1 MTPLTMDHLRQLR
14 SKFEGDSRSESLNEG
29 DSVVALQNDQKRMR
43 NRYISQ
49 SGFSVNE
56 FECLEAKKTWIERHE
71 MFNLFD
77 IFEVVTFD
85 KRDLVILQTLASF
98 ADERFDATNTGHQKL
113 LEELYHSAFGLTES
127 ERSPNLLEAEPESP
141 VQATEEARTIEE
153 VLSSQKWEKFGFQG
167 PNPASD
173 FRDGGVLALRAMIY
187 LLKHDRV
194 AYRIIRE
201 FNRQYE
207 NYLFAC
213 AVISSVQFLK
223 CYFHFGVVN
232 GFAKHMVKHV
242 CGRGTV
248 KVFLAAMRKLATD
261 DERLEFFLQIACIF
275 VKQGFRYWC
284 EENAKGRLH
293 VIDYGRVEKDFRKR
307 WRKRAGEALKRLEK
321 KPSAKGILEA
331 LVHLEGRERT

>member
-1 MTPLTMDHLRQLR
+1 MEHLRQLR
-14 SKFEGDSRSESLNEG
+14 SKFEADSNQDMLNEG
-29 DSVVALQNDQKRMR
+29 DSVVALQNDKKHLRQ
-43 NRYISQ
+43 RYLSQ

-85 KRDLVILQTLASF
+85 KRDLVILQTLASY
-98 ADERFDATNTGHQKL
+98 ADERFDAANTGHQKL
-113 LEELYHSAFGLTES
+113 LEQLYHSAFGLTEV

-141 VQATEEARTIEE
+141 AQVTEEARTIEE
-153 VLSSQKWEKFGFQG
+153 VMCSQKWQKFGFQG
-167 PNPASD
+167 TNPASD
-173 FRDGGVLALRAMIY
+173 FRDGGVLALRTMVY
-187 LLKHDRV
+187 FLKHDRV

-201 FNRQYE
+201 YNRQYE

-213 AVISSVQFLK
+213 AVISAVQYLK

-242 CGRGTV
+242 CSRGTV
-248 KVFLAAMRKLATD
+248 KVFLSAMRKLAND
-261 DERLEFFLQIACIF
+261 DDRVEFFMQIACLF
-275 VKQGFRYWC
+275 VKQGFRFWC
-284 EENAKGRLH
+284 EENARGKLH
-293 VIDYGRVEKDFRKR
+293 IIDYGRVEKEFRKR

-321 KPSAKGILEA
+321 KPSARGVLEA
-331 LVHLEGRERT
+331 LIQIEGRERM